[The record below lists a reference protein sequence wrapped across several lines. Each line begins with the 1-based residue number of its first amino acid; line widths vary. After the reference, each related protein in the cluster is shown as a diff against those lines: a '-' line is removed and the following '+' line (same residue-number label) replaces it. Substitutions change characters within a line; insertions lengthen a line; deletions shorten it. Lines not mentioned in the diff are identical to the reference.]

1 MIKIT
6 LPKKKGMKEKMYE
19 IWDELKLTGHMLIE
33 QKDKSYVV
41 TLEPEREISLSLI
54 KQKLPKEGI
63 VEEVNFAR
71 GSIAEEDMFT
81 DTNPEEMDA

>member
-6 LPKKKGMKEKMYE
+6 LPKKKGMKEKVYE

-41 TLEPEREISLSLI
+41 TLEPEKEISLELL
-54 KQKLPKEGI
+54 KKKLPKESM
-63 VEEVNFAR
+63 VEKVTSTYTSKAD
-71 GSIAEEDMFT
+71 EDMFT
-81 DTNPEEMDA
+81 ESNPEEMDA

>member
-33 QKDKSYVV
+33 QKDKSYIV
-41 TLEPEREISLSLI
+41 TLEPEREISIELI
-54 KQKLPKEGI
+54 KNKLPKETV
-63 VEEVNFAR
+63 VEQVKSTYDSKAK
-71 GSIAEEDMFT
+71 EDMFT
-81 DTNPEEMDA
+81 DDNLEDMDA